1 MKLTKF
7 IVLCTLSI
15 FLIGCNK
22 AKDKNKPI
30 ENNTPVNEVTSENK
44 NTNDNKD
51 NSDMKNIVEDKDKI
65 KMPTNSKSVANP
77 ELRNSTF
84 VDEYING
91 INLIKEFCNNN
102 SLDLKYAQPIKDR
115 IVDFNFEVVDENS
128 LLLKELYLAGAETVN
143 YFTEEE
149 RLNVDLSIGTIPT
162 ENPKIGTYSGIIYKA
177 SIENMGE
184 NFNFKDSKL
193 NEFRNTLVEV
203 NDLDYEKIDNY
214 INDMISKKIK
224 DYMVFFNKIDD
235 DRYEVIKV
243 KNNNCY
249 YRLVYDPKL

>member
-1 MKLTKF
+1 VNLTKF

-22 AKDKNKPI
+22 AKDKNKLI
-30 ENNTPVNEVTSENK
+30 ENKTSVNEATSEDK
-44 NTNDNKD
+44 NANGNND

-65 KMPTNSKSVANP
+65 KMPDNSKNISNL

-84 VDEYING
+84 VDEYIKG
-91 INLIKEFCNNN
+91 LDLVKEFCKNN
-102 SLDLKYAQPIKDR
+102 SLNLKYAQPIKDR
-115 IVDFNFEVVDENS
+115 IVDFNFQVVDENS

-149 RLNVDLSIGTIPT
+149 RLNVDLSIATIPT
-162 ENPKIGTYSGIIYKA
+162 ENPKVSTYSGIIYKA
-177 SIENMGE
+177 SIENIDG

-193 NEFRNTLVEV
+193 NEFRNALVEV

-214 INDMISKKIK
+214 IKDMISKKIK
-224 DYMVFFNKIDD
+224 AYMVFFNKIDD
-235 DRYEVIKV
+235 DRYEIIKV
-243 KNNNCY
+243 ENNNCY
-249 YRLVYDPKL
+249 YRLIYDPKL